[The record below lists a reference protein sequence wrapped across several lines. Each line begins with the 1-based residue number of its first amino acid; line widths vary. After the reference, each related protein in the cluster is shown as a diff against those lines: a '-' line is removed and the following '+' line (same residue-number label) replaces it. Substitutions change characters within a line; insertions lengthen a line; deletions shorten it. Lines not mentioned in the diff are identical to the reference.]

1 MENSKNLFL
10 LDAYALIYR
19 GYYAFIKNP
28 RINSKGTDTSA
39 ILGFMNSLFEII
51 RTQNPDY
58 LAVAFDKGGSVTR
71 SEMFEEYKSNRDK
84 TPEPILVAI
93 PYIKEILEGMK
104 IPILEKEG
112 FEADDIIGTVAKD
125 AEENNFKVYMVT
137 PDKDF
142 AQLVSDN
149 IFLCKPARMGNSME
163 IWGVDEVKDKF
174 EVESPD
180 QVIDYLGMMG
190 DSVDNIPGLP
200 GVGDKTAKKF
210 IKQYGSLENLLQ
222 NAHEVTGKLG
232 EKIIENKEL
241 GVLSKKLAK
250 IILDV
255 PIDYNLDEFKLSDPD
270 KEIVLKVFDELE
282 FRRIKETFFKIFGT
296 NSSQLEEKGAE
307 VVQGD
312 LFSETYNLES
322 NKDSLNDSKS
332 IYQRI
337 ESFEELK
344 LFVEKMMKQEIVAF
358 DTETEGL
365 NALETDIVGISFSW
379 QKGLGYYLA
388 IKNNKSVHEKTFEI
402 LKPFFESTEIIK
414 VGHNIKFDIQVLH
427 KYNVKVSSPIY
438 DTMVAHYLINPD
450 MRHNLDTLSESYLNY
465 SPISIE
471 SLIGKKGKNQISMR
485 DVSIDKI
492 TDYASEDADITLQL
506 KSVFD
511 KEIEV
516 NNLGKIFYDIEI
528 PMINVLSEMETEG
541 IKIDTSYLEKLD
553 KEFEEDLE
561 KLKKEIFKKSGEE
574 FNLNSPKQLGEI
586 LFDKLKLVSKPKKTK
601 TGQYS
606 TSEEVLSSLANDH
619 KIIEDIL
626 EWRSLDKLQNTYV
639 KSLPNEVSN
648 LTNRVHSS
656 FNQTV
661 TTTGRLSSNNPNLQ
675 NIPIR
680 TANGQKIRRA
690 FIPRGSDYILMAADY
705 SQIELRVIASMS
717 NEKNMI
723 DAFVNNQDIH
733 TMTASKIYNVDPEN
747 VTREQRGNA
756 KTVNFGIIY
765 GVSAFGLSQQTDL
778 NRSESKVMIDN
789 YFLNYPGL
797 KKYMSDQIDFAR
809 NNGYVET
816 IMGRR
821 RYLQNI
827 NSQNNMLRSSS
838 ERNAINAPIQGSAA
852 DIIKIAMININSE
865 LKKQSLKSKMLLQV
879 HDELVFDVHKS
890 EKDQIKDIV
899 KTTMESA
906 VKLKVPLRIDLE
918 FGKNW
923 LEAH

>member
-1 MENSKNLFL
+1 MEGSKKLFL

-39 ILGFMNSLFEII
+39 ILGFMNSLLEII

-58 LAVAFDKGGSVTR
+58 IAVAFDKGGSITR
-71 SEMFEEYKSNRDK
+71 SEMFTEYKSNRDK
-84 TPEPILVAI
+84 TPEPIIIAI
-93 PYIKEILEGMK
+93 PYIKDILTAMK

-112 FEADDIIGTVAKD
+112 YEADDVIGTVAKD
-125 AEENNFKVYMVT
+125 AEKNSFKVFMVT

-163 IWGVDEVKDKF
+163 IWGVNEVKDRF
-174 EVESPD
+174 EVDRPE

-210 IKQYGSLENLLQ
+210 IKQYGSLESLLQ
-222 NAHEVTGKLG
+222 NSHEITGKLG
-232 EKIIENKEL
+232 EKISNNKEL
-241 GVLSKKLAK
+241 GVLSKQLAK

-255 PIDYNLDEFKLSDPD
+255 PIDYNLNDFELSKPD
-270 KEIVLKVFDELE
+270 KVGVLKVFDELE
-282 FRRIKETFFKIFGT
+282 FKRIKETFFKIFGID
-296 NSSQLEEKGAE
+296 NSENNDSIQQY
-307 VVQGD
+307 VQGD
-312 LFSETYNLES
+312 LFGDNIINETRLNL
-322 NKDSLNDSKS
+322 NKTKS
-332 IYQRI
+332 YYQRI
-337 ESFEELK
+337 ESSDELEYFMKK
-344 LFVEKMMKQEIVAF
+344 LLKQKIVAF

-365 NALETDIVGISFSW
+365 NSLETEIVGISFSW
-379 QKGLGYYLA
+379 ASNKGFYLP
-388 IKNNKSVHEKTFEI
+388 IKKDKSVQLKYFNI
-402 LKPFFESTEIIK
+402 LKPFFNNKEITK
-414 VGHNIKFDIQVLH
+414 VGHNIKFDIKVLY
-427 KYNVKVSSPIY
+427 KYDIIVSGPLY

-450 MRHNLDTLSESYLNY
+450 MRHNLNTLSESYLNY

-471 SLIGKKGKNQISMR
+471 SLIGKKGKNQKSMR
-485 DVSIDKI
+485 DIDI
-492 TDYASEDADITLQL
+492 NEVTNYASEDADLSLQL
-506 KSVFD
+506 KQIFD
-511 KEIEV
+511 KELESNGV
-516 NNLGKIFYDIEI
+516 KSIFYEIEI
-528 PMINVLSEMETEG
+528 PIINVLSSMEKEG
-541 IKIDTSYLEKLD
+541 INIDSSYLNNLE
-553 KEFEEDLE
+553 KEFEKDLN
-561 KLKKEIFKKSGEE
+561 KLKKEIYNQSDEE
-574 FNLNSPKQLGEI
+574 FNLNSPKQLGDI

-606 TSEEVLSSLANDH
+606 TSEEVLSGLASDH
-619 KIIEDIL
+619 EIIRSIL

-639 KSLPNEVSN
+639 KSLPNEVSSK
-648 LTNRVHSS
+648 TNKIHTK

-680 TANGQKIRRA
+680 TNNGQKIRKA
-690 FIPRGSDYILMAADY
+690 FIPRNSDFELMAADY

-717 NEKNMI
+717 KDTNMI
-723 DAFVNNQDIH
+723 DAFVKNQDIH
-733 TMTASKIYNVDPEN
+733 TITASKIYNVNPDE

-765 GVSAFGLSQQTDL
+765 GVSAFGLSQQTNL
-778 NRSESKVMIDN
+778 TRSESKIMIEN
-789 YFLNYPGL
+789 YFENYPGL
-797 KKYMSDQIDFAR
+797 KTYMSNQIDFAR
-809 NNGYVET
+809 AKGYVET

-827 NSQNNMLRSSS
+827 NSQNNMLRSGS

-852 DIIKIAMININSE
+852 DIIKIAMIRIYDE
-865 LKKQSLKSKMLLQV
+865 FKIQSLKSKMLLQV
-879 HDELVFDVHKS
+879 HDELVFDVHKK
-890 EKDQIKDIV
+890 EKELVKKIV
-899 KTTMESA
+899 KNTMESA
-906 VKLKVPLRIDLE
+906 VKLDVPLKIDLD